1 MTRKNGTYVQVANEE
16 LFSDDVLKAL
26 LTLSNSFIVLVD
38 NPDVMVSQRPVERT
52 RTPGVYL
59 TQSPAGLPVLY
70 KKGMLYDTWEITEMD
85 RCVIKGKE
93 NLRPTYNHETTSL
106 FTENSFDDTQYSSE
120 PDRYSMAFQW
130 LIGAAVFD

>member
-1 MTRKNGTYVQVANEE
+1 
-16 LFSDDVLKAL
+16 
-26 LTLSNSFIVLVD
+26 
-38 NPDVMVSQRPVERT
+38 
-52 RTPGVYL
+52 
-59 TQSPAGLPVLY
+59 
-70 KKGMLYDTWEITEMD
+70 
-85 RCVIKGKE
+85 VIKGKE